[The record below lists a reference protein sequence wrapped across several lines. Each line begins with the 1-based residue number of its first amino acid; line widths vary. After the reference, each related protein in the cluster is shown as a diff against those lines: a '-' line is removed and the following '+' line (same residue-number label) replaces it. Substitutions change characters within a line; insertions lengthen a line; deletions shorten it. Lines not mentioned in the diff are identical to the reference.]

1 MADKIRT
8 KEYRKR
14 VDFKTKAGKLFLAQ
28 QSGLTDSEAS
38 RKIGISEK
46 NVTEL
51 EATKTYQAIIKS
63 FKDAILEKTT
73 ISNLAEELNKNI
85 KQDADK
91 GAKNNAIKIALDKIE
106 PENLPQ
112 TAQQVNI
119 VLK

>member
-1 MADKIRT
+1 MTKNRP
-8 KEYRKR
+8 KEYIKKP
-14 VDFKTKAGKLFLAQ
+14 DFKTKAGKLFLAQ

-46 NVTEL
+46 NVPQM
-51 EATKTYQAIIKS
+51 EATKTYQAIQSS
-63 FKDAILEKTT
+63 FKDAIIEKIT
-73 ISNLAEELNKNI
+73 ISDLAIQLLKNI
-85 KQDADK
+85 KQDSDK

-106 PENLPQ
+106 PDNAPQ